1 MATTKVGFYT
11 PETAKIIA
19 ETVAYLRR
27 NGLVQQKG
35 KGNDPQVRGLFGL
48 VFKTP
53 TGGIPAMSGTT
64 PGKAYCPAYSID
76 PATSQLVTVTDNAG
90 NSATCTQTI
99 TVNDN
104 VLPAIICP
112 ADIATTTNSGCL
124 AIISLRP

>member
-53 TGGIPAMSGTT
+53 SGGIPAMSGLT
-64 PGKAYCPAYSID
+64 PGKASCKAYFID
-76 PATSQLVTVTDNAG
+76 KSVPEVKNVLDNAG
-90 NSATCTQTI
+90 GEVSLDVYHLGDT
-99 TVNDN
+99 
-104 VLPAIICP
+104 AIP
-112 ADIATTTNSGCL
+112 ADEWIQAKRVYG
-124 AIISLRP
+124 AWIIDVQYCN

>member
-35 KGNDPQVRGLFGL
+35 KGNDPQVKGLFGL

-53 TGGIPAMSGTT
+53 TGGIPARSGLV
-64 PGKAYCPAYSID
+64 PGKASCPAYSID
-76 PATSQLVTVTDNAG
+76 PLTFELVTVKDNAG
-90 NSATCTQTI
+90 ADVSMDVFHLGI
-99 TVNDN
+99 TAI
-104 VLPAIICP
+104 PANEWIQAKRVYGAWIVDVQYC
-112 ADIATTTNSGCL
+112 S
-124 AIISLRP
+124 

>member
-53 TGGIPAMSGTT
+53 ASGIPAMSGTT
-64 PGKAYCPAYSID
+64 PGKAYCPAYFID

-90 NSATCTQTI
+90 VAMSFDVYHLGTTAI
-99 TVNDN
+99 
-104 VLPAIICP
+104 PANEWIQAKRVYGAWIVDVQYC
-112 ADIATTTNSGCL
+112 S
-124 AIISLRP
+124 